1 MFDDIGRNFLM
12 NPQNGLK
19 VVKIIIILLSLL
31 LHHQHSAHILLLIY
45 SVHLHGVLDSTLHEG
60 PPQQGEGQGAI

>member
-19 VVKIIIILLSLL
+19 VFSITTRFLPGPLPHLGHDLLKIMLYT
-31 LHHQHSAHILLLIY
+31 LI
-45 SVHLHGVLDSTLHEG
+45 DSTLHEG
-60 PPQQGEGQGAI
+60 PPQQGEGQGAV